1 MLLYAD
7 ESYEIVGACFDVYTS
22 MGAGFLEAVYQECLA
37 LEFSH
42 RGIPFVQQKRLEL
55 SYRGTHLKQEY
66 VADFVCY
73 DKIIVE
79 IKVVSSLLPEH
90 RAQVL
95 NYLHATGY
103 NLGLLINFGH
113 YPKAEV
119 ERIVRH
125 QRKDKD
131 MGPTKQCLPPGYAK
145 HTKGFK

>member
-55 SYRGTHLKQEY
+55 SYRGTQLKQEY

-79 IKVVSSLLPEH
+79 IKAVSSLLPEH

-95 NYLHATGY
+95 DYLHATGY

-125 QRKDKD
+125 QRKGKD
-131 MGPTKQCLPPGYAK
+131 RGPAKHAEQCLPPRV
-145 HTKGFK
+145 HERF